1 MKRYFVKIMIAVILI
16 FSLTACKK
24 REIPVEEPEQNVT
37 ENLETS
43 SEEAEQTELAEST
56 EMEPEEGAH
65 LVFWTSY
72 VEFGKDAAAAFEAE
86 TGIPV
91 EVEDFGLDSIA
102 KMTLAGPAGEGADV
116 FMATHNGFDTGYNAG
131 LFLELEDTA
140 GERVAKVINPA
151 AMETVMRDDKVYGV
165 PVAIDTIAMFYNK
178 DLTGDEPARTLEQIM
193 EEAMDYN
200 DVSENKFWYLMTPSS
215 GYSSYCF
222 LSARGFSLFGPDGK
236 DNDNPGF
243 DTPEFVKGLEL
254 IRDLKE
260 VMPIHSEDLKNSQFL
275 SQSFL
280 DGKTAYYPDGTW
292 FLPTIKES
300 GINYGVTV
308 LPTYEGNALKP
319 FAGVKNAHVS
329 AFTEYPVAAR
339 MFAEYLISEECAAAL
354 YEKEFQVTARA
365 DVSGVKGLSEDEDML
380 AFVEQMN
387 QAVPMPGVT
396 RINYYWTLAD
406 GILTSVFEGDL
417 TPEEAAQKA
426 QADFEALVQS
436 E

>member
-1 MKRYFVKIMIAVILI
+1 MKKKITKMVTMAMAALI
-16 FSLTACKK
+16 MTGFLAGCQK
-24 REIPVEEPEQNVT
+24 REIPMGEP
-37 ENLETS
+37 LEDA
-43 SEEAEQTELAEST
+43 AESREPLAEAAQ
-56 EMEPEEGAH
+56 EKPGPEDGAH

-72 VEFGKDAAAAFEAE
+72 VEFGKAAAAAFEAE
-86 TGIPV
+86 TGVPV
-91 EVEDFGLDSIA
+91 EVEEFGLDSIA
-102 KMTLAGPAGEGADV
+102 KMSLAGPAGEGADV
-116 FMATHNGFDTGYNAG
+116 FMATHNGFDTGYGAG
-131 LFLELEDTA
+131 LFLEFDDEA
-140 GERVAKVINPA
+140 GKRIAEVMNPA
-151 AMETVMRDDKVYGV
+151 AMETVTRDGRVYGV
-165 PVAIDTIAMFYNK
+165 PVAVDTIAMFYNK
-178 DLTGDEPARTLEQIM
+178 DLTGDEPAGTLEQIM
-193 EEAMDYN
+193 EEAAEYN
-200 DVSENKFWYLMTPSS
+200 NAAENKFWYLMTPSS

-222 LSARGFSLFGPDGK
+222 LSSQGFSLFGPDGK
-236 DNDNPGF
+236 NNDDPGF
-243 DTPEFVKGLEL
+243 DDPEFVKGLEL

-260 VMPIHSEDLKNSQFL
+260 LMPIHSEDLKNSQFL

-292 FLPTIKES
+292 FLPTVKES

-308 LPTYEGNALKP
+308 LPTYGGNALKP

-329 AFTEYPVAAR
+329 AFTDYPAAAQL
-339 MFAEYLISEECAAAL
+339 FAEYLAGEECAAVL

-365 DVSGVKGLSEDEDML
+365 DVSGVEGLSGDEDML

-417 TPEEAAQKA
+417 TPEEAARKA
-426 QADFEALVQS
+426 QDDFDALVQS